1 MRLTFSTILVVL
13 ILLSLNSC
21 KKESVCNEGLV
32 KYVLVDVQYASIVS
46 FNFSSDSTINLG
58 GVTSDVKLTPA
69 DATDGIIYS
78 TGDVNLNGY
87 KLTLDNVV
95 LIVRGNLNGGGA
107 VVTRGANGAICVNG
121 ATQNNPDLSKANVS
135 CPTLSDDS
143 VDSFTEIGTECDLG
157 STKYVNGDR
166 FEAVEFIAL

>member
-13 ILLSLNSC
+13 ILLSLSSC
-21 KKESVCNEGLV
+21 KKDTVCNEGLV

-46 FNFSSDSTINLG
+46 FNFSSESTINLG
-58 GVTSDVKLTPA
+58 GMTSDVKLTPS

-78 TGDVNLNGY
+78 TGDVNLNGN
-87 KLTLDNVV
+87 KLTLNNVTLV
-95 LIVRGNLNGGGA
+95 VRGNLNGGGT
-107 VVTRGANGAICVNG
+107 VVTRGANGAVCVDG

-143 VDSFTEIGTECDLG
+143 VDSFTELGTECDLG
-157 STKYVNGDR
+157 SIKYIDGDR
-166 FEAVEFIAL
+166 FEAVEFISL